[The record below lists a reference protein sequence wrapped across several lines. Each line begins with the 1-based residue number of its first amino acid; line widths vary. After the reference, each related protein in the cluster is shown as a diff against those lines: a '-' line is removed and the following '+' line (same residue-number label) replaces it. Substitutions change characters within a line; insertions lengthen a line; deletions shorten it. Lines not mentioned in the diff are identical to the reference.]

1 MIDGPDAL
9 GALPGDVDF
18 VVALIGGDRVGE
30 PVLLPVGEVLVPG
43 AENVA
48 DAVERVVLRPR

>member
-18 VVALIGGDRVGE
+18 VVALVGSDRVGE
-30 PVLLPVGEVLVPG
+30 PVLLALGEVF
-43 AENVA
+43 VA
-48 DAVERVVLRPR
+48 ARRMLRIR